1 MGDEKKAEE
10 EHGADAKDEESDIKT
25 SAEPKNIDE
34 ERNVIMKEEAKLDT
48 KDEDNAAVKIQSAY
62 KGFRTRKKVAKMM
75 TDDEGRKEREKKSAK
90 QDKEGKR
97 NDEELKLKEGRDER
111 ARRLKETFEEID
123 DAEFKYKQE
132 MRKKLK
138 EEKSLSIF

>member
-10 EHGADAKDEESDIKT
+10 EHGAYAKDEESDIKT

-90 QDKEGKR
+90 QDKEEKR
-97 NDEELKLKEGRDER
+97 NDEELKEGRDER
-111 ARRLKETFEEID
+111 ARRLKEKFEEID

>member
-10 EHGADAKDEESDIKT
+10 EHGADAKDEDNDIKT
-25 SAEPKNIDE
+25 SAEPKNIVE
-34 ERNVIMKEEAKLDT
+34 ERNVMMEEAKLDT
-48 KDEDNAAVKIQSAY
+48 KDEDKAAVKIQSAY

-90 QDKEGKR
+90 RDKEEKKK
-97 NDEELKLKEGRDER
+97 NEEELKLKEGRDER
-111 ARRLKETFEEID
+111 ARRLKEKFEEID

>member
-90 QDKEGKR
+90 QDKEEKR
-97 NDEELKLKEGRDER
+97 NDEELKVGRDER
-111 ARRLKETFEEID
+111 ARRLKEKFEEID